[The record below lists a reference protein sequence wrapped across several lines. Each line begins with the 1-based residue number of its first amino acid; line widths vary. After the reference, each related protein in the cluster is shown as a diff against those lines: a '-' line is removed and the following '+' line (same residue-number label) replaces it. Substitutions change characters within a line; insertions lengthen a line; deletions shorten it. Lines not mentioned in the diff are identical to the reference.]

1 MVMLLV
7 PAALFGQT
15 ATVSVAGRVVDEDGR
30 PIAGATVEVPS
41 GFLTAETDADGRF
54 VLRLPPGPTRLLV
67 RRIGYATT
75 HADIVVDAAGTAPV
89 TIRMRADPIA
99 LRGISV
105 DAPRMPP
112 LGRTVTTTTVRQVP
126 PLTEPDVFRAVVL
139 LPAITQPNDLKGRI
153 HLAGGA
159 SDETGVRLDGPPSR
173 TPSTSSASSAPST
186 WRRWS
191 GRTCGST
198 TSRHPSTAG

>member
-1 MVMLLV
+1 MLARCTGALCALLIYLATLLF

-15 ATVSVAGRVVDEDGR
+15 PSVPVVGRVVDEDGR
-30 PIAGATVEVPS
+30 PLAGATVEVPS
-41 GFLTAETDADGRF
+41 SFLTAETDADGRF
-54 VLRLPPGPTRLLV
+54 VLRLPPGPTRLVV
-67 RRIGYATT
+67 RRIRYATT
-75 HADIVVDAAGTAPV
+75 HADILADAGGMAPV

-126 PLTEPDVFRAVVL
+126 PLAEPDVFRAVVL

-159 SDETGVRLDGPPSR
+159 SDETGV
-173 TPSTSSASSAPST
+173 
-186 WRRWS
+186 
-191 GRTCGST
+191 
-198 TSRHPSTAG
+198 

>member
-112 LGRTVTTTTVRQVP
+112 LGRTVTT
-126 PLTEPDVFRAVVL
+126 
-139 LPAITQPNDLKGRI
+139 
-153 HLAGGA
+153 
-159 SDETGVRLDGPPSR
+159 
-173 TPSTSSASSAPST
+173 
-186 WRRWS
+186 
-191 GRTCGST
+191 
-198 TSRHPSTAG
+198 